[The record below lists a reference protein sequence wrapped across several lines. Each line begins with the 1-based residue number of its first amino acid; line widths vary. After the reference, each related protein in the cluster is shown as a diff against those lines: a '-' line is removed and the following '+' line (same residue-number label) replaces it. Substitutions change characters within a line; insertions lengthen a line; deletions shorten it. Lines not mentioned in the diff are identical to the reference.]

1 MVSGSFGILIG
12 IGVVFVLITLYYTFK
27 RPIDLEGILAAN
39 RNVGLI
45 SGSLSILATW
55 IAPPAILIAGQVS
68 YQMGLAGAFWFTVPN
83 ALTLVVFALFAAD
96 IKKRIPKGY
105 TISQIFPHSEG
116 KLYGTVAT
124 LTFFRSFIIFVQAV
138 IGGAAFLTFFSDFSR
153 TVAIGIILSI
163 LLSYSLLS
171 GLSASIITDLI
182 QMVILG
188 VLFVVFVPW
197 TVVTGDG
204 ITAFLQVLSVENVRS
219 IFVPPGLYF
228 GIIISIS
235 LFTAPF
241 VNQFIWQRVFAIKES
256 KLKQSFTLAGVL
268 FFFIPFGISVLGFM
282 AAMQSLAVEN
292 PVLAG
297 YVPMAQ
303 YLPEVI
309 STIVFVILATA
320 LLSTADSALVA
331 CASILAIDFG
341 NTLLETGIDEVRM
354 TRVSMI
360 GVAVVVGLAALGP
373 FNLLDWLL
381 FNAAIGAVLI
391 APLLMSIYREQD
403 LNPQRVFYGLALAIL
418 FSFPLF
424 SYASLQNDNPLR
436 ILALIGGFLISTVP
450 LLADF
455 EPFKSLYK
463 NHL

>member
-1 MVSGSFGILIG
+1 
-12 IGVVFVLITLYYTFK
+12 
-27 RPIDLEGILAAN
+27 
-39 RNVGLI
+39 
-45 SGSLSILATW
+45 
-55 IAPPAILIAGQVS
+55 
-68 YQMGLAGAFWFTVPN
+68 
-83 ALTLVVFALFAAD
+83 
-96 IKKRIPKGY
+96 
-105 TISQIFPHSEG
+105 
-116 KLYGTVAT
+116 
-124 LTFFRSFIIFVQAV
+124 
-138 IGGAAFLTFFSDFSR
+138 
-153 TVAIGIILSI
+153 
-163 LLSYSLLS
+163 
-171 GLSASIITDLI
+171 
-182 QMVILG
+182 MVILG

-197 TVVTGDG
+197 TMVTGDG
-204 ITAFLQVLSVENVRS
+204 ITAFLQILTLENVRS

-268 FFFIPFGISVLGFM
+268 FFFIPFGISILGFI
-282 AAMQSLAVEN
+282 AATQSLGVDN

-303 YLPEVI
+303 YLPEVV

-341 NTLLETGIDEVRM
+341 NILFEIEIDEVRM
-354 TRVSMI
+354 TRVSMT

-403 LNPQRVFYGLALAIL
+403 LNPQRVFYGLTIAIL
-418 FSFPLF
+418 VSFPLF
-424 SYASLQNDNPLR
+424 TYATLQNDNPLR
-436 ILALIGGFLISTVP
+436 ILALIVGFLISTVP
-450 LLADF
+450 LLVEF
-455 EPFKSLYK
+455 ESFKSTYK
-463 NHL
+463 KYL